1 MRVEPINCFRPAP
14 ERAGRFSAPPYD
26 VFDDDQARAYVE
38 RNPESFLAIDR
49 PETAFPA
56 DQDPYAPEVY
66 QHAVKLLN
74 DRVLDGTLLR
84 EEHPCLF
91 AYRLKKGEHS
101 QTGIVASV
109 AVDDYLDG
117 TVRRHEQVREEKV
130 ADRIAHISAVT
141 AQTSPV
147 LLAYPDNAALDFLVG
162 LACSST
168 PLYDF
173 TDEDGVQHTVW
184 RIARE
189 MAVGAIC
196 ATFEQVPCAYVADGH
211 HRAEASTRMC
221 LEAREHGEQG
231 PRDAFLAVLFPASA
245 MRVLAYNRVVKDTNG
260 LTEQGLLDAIRAHDV
275 TVEGPLDA
283 PVTPSEQGQV
293 GMYTHGVW
301 YKLRFEDVVP
311 QENDPTAALDVSLLQ
326 NRLLAPV
333 LGVTDPRTD
342 KRIIFVG
349 GETPASELEQL
360 AGGAGV
366 AFTLFPTSVDE
377 LMRVSDAGMLM
388 PPKSTWFAPKPRS
401 GLFLRRV

>member
-49 PETAFPA
+49 PETAFPVS
-56 DQDPYAPEVY
+56 QDPYAPEVY

-91 AYRLKKGEHS
+91 AYRLKKGDHS

-196 ATFEQVPCAYVADGH
+196 ATFGQVPFAYVADGH
-211 HRAEASTRMC
+211 HRAEASARMC
-221 LEAREHGEQG
+221 LEARERGEQG
-231 PRDAFLAVLFPASA
+231 PRDAFLAVLFPAGS
-245 MRVLAYNRVVKDTNG
+245 MRVLAYNRVVADTNG
-260 LTEQGLLDAIRAHDV
+260 LTEQELLDAIRTHSV
-275 TVEGPLDA
+275 IVGGPLGE
-283 PVTPSEQGQV
+283 PVIPSDKGQV
-293 GMYTHGVW
+293 GMYVHGAW
-301 YKLRFEDVVP
+301 YTLQFEDVVP
-311 QENDPTAALDVSLLQ
+311 REDDPAAALDVALLQ
-326 NRLLAPV
+326 DRLLAPV
-333 LGVTDPRTD
+333 LGVNDPRTD

-349 GETPASELEQL
+349 GETPVSELEQL
-360 AGGAGV
+360 AGEEGV